1 MDDFKYLRLL
11 ADRYCMNLMA
21 LDGELIFDELLSNT
35 KPLIQPDRGH
45 PACWSFSS
53 GSPFRARWERWRSGA
68 RDENNEHDQG
78 TASTVSVRGTGK
90 TAAQAAPKFKK
101 TLLRE
106 ENAYVRTVDECKKV
120 AQAKLDRL
128 ALNYVSGSGLCLG
141 LPELIPGRFIT
152 IEGLDGDTV
161 GDYFITKVRHQF
173 GSERLSDPV

>member
-1 MDDFKYLRLL
+1 MK
-11 ADRYCMNLMA
+11 
-21 LDGELIFDELLSNT
+21 
-35 KPLIQPDRGH
+35 
-45 PACWSFSS
+45 
-53 GSPFRARWERWRSGA
+53 
-68 RDENNEHDQG
+68 
-78 TASTVSVRGTGK
+78 ASTVSIRGTGK

-152 IEGLDGDTV
+152 IEGLDG
-161 GDYFITKVRHQF
+161 GLFHHQ
-173 GSERLSDPV
+173 GPPPVWLRRLSDPV